1 MKEIWLYFYFT
12 SKFKIFSEYQC
23 LYLPTG
29 IALQGQANKKSIVGK
44 IIFNLK
50 ILFLSESN
58 WLNTYL
64 WRSMDISR
72 TKMMSDVGPFL
83 TSSMPVLSQN
93 FDRDLKCKLHY
104 ATMSIYS
111 YKPRVKGVTTRISKV
126 AYSKCL
132 SLMNELFLNSWII

>member
-1 MKEIWLYFYFT
+1 MPCKDKQT
-12 SKFKIFSEYQC
+12 
-23 LYLPTG
+23 
-29 IALQGQANKKSIVGK
+29 KKTIVGK
-44 IIFNLK
+44 IIFDLK

-104 ATMSIYS
+104 VTMSIYS

-126 AYSKCL
+126 AYGKCL
-132 SLMNELFLNSWII
+132 SLMNKLFLNSWII